1 MARGCCELCVQPRYV
16 ARVRD
21 LFVSCLAGLAI
32 RSDGVPLCLVRTRA
46 WRQVAEEKLTHFA
59 PTFLAALAR
68 VVPSALFGEVAV
80 DMPRQTMSGC
90 GLSNL
95 RCRPGAHPAMPESRQ
110 RVSDTVTG
118 RGTAGRA
125 FLDEARSVNI
135 DRVSMSPRI
144 RKLALTSHV
153 TFSVGWLGA
162 VLAYLVVAIAG
173 LTSLDLQLVK
183 GTYTTMQLMASFV
196 IVPCAV
202 AALLSGLVQSL
213 GTEWGLLRH
222 HWIVA
227 KFVLT
232 TLGTVILL
240 LHAPRVS
247 EMAARA
253 AETAFVTGD
262 HTQQRTALVVHA
274 SGGLAIL
281 LAATVLSVFKPW
293 GKTGHGKGEPGAR
306 KRYLLIGAAIVL
318 GIIIVL
324 HLAGGAPRH

>member
-1 MARGCCELCVQPRYV
+1 
-16 ARVRD
+16 
-21 LFVSCLAGLAI
+21 
-32 RSDGVPLCLVRTRA
+32 
-46 WRQVAEEKLTHFA
+46 
-59 PTFLAALAR
+59 
-68 VVPSALFGEVAV
+68 
-80 DMPRQTMSGC
+80 
-90 GLSNL
+90 
-95 RCRPGAHPAMPESRQ
+95 
-110 RVSDTVTG
+110 
-118 RGTAGRA
+118 
-125 FLDEARSVNI
+125 
-135 DRVSMSPRI
+135 MSPRI

-162 VLAYLVVAIAG
+162 VLAYLVVAVAG
-173 LTSLDLQLVK
+173 LTSLDVQLVK
-183 GTYTTMQLMASFV
+183 GTYVTMHLMAWFV

-222 HWIVA
+222 YWILA

-247 EMAARA
+247 EMAVKA
-253 AETAFVTGD
+253 AEAAFATGD
-262 HTQQRTALVVHA
+262 HSQQRIALVVHA
-274 SGGLAIL
+274 AGGLSIL

-293 GKTGHGKGEPGAR
+293 GKTAHGKGEPGAR

-324 HLAGGAPRH
+324 HLNGGAPRH